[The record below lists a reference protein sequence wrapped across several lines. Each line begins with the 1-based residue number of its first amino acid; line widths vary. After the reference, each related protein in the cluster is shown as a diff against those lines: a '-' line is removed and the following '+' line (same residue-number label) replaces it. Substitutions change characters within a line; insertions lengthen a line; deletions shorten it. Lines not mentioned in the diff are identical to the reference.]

1 VSASAAAAPARV
13 PLLGSNRLI
22 GIAMLFALLV
32 AAGSESP
39 WQRRLQLAWLDSYQA
54 SSPRQVRSMPAVV
67 VAIDEK
73 SLTELGQ
80 WPWPRTVMADLVKA
94 INSAGPAAIGIDVL
108 MPEPDRM
115 SPARVVEHLPG
126 ADADLVKRLAALP
139 SNDATLAQALR
150 SAPVVLGVAGLP
162 EAGGQT
168 LRAVPPRVVNA
179 GPAGSSAG
187 DPGERLRQFAGVM
200 TSLEELDSAAP
211 GHGLLSA
218 PDTEG
223 GVVRNIPLVARVN
236 GTLVPTLGI
245 EMLRLATRTPV
256 VVQAQGGEVKSV
268 GVAGLQVP
276 TSAEGLVWVHFS
288 KREARRFVSAA
299 DVLAGRVP
307 AERLAQKLVLIG
319 ATGLGLLD
327 HQATPLGER
336 MPGIEIHAQL
346 LENLFDSDFLTR
358 PAWAP
363 RAELAAL
370 LLPGLLLIWLVPL
383 LSPRMSVLAGAACVA
398 LVLGGGFAAYRWGGL
413 LLDAATPGFG
423 LLLLFGALLAASLA
437 EATRRRKALELE
449 VQAQREQAAR
459 VAGEL
464 EAAQRIQTGILPRAE
479 SLKNEPRV
487 ELAAGMT
494 PAREVGGD
502 LYDFYMLDDSR
513 LLFMIGDVS
522 GKGLGAS
529 MFMAVGKALYKS
541 IGLRGASGQGDA
553 AELAGAMMT
562 QANREVSRE
571 NPEAMFVTAFAGILD
586 LSTGQLA
593 YCNAGHDDPYVLRP
607 GSETLERLSGGD
619 GPPLC
624 VMDDFEYPG
633 ATRQLAPGD
642 LLCLLTD
649 GVSEAQ
655 NAAGDLYGN
664 ERLRAVLA
672 RCAKEGVGSAALME
686 AVRGDVAAFTGPV
699 EPYDDLTMLVLRWR
713 GPSAP

>member
-1 VSASAAAAPARV
+1 VNTPAAAPARV
-13 PLLGSNRLI
+13 PLPGSHRLI
-22 GIAMLFALLV
+22 GIAMLFALLI
-32 AAGSESP
+32 AAGSDSP

-54 SSPRQVRSMPAVV
+54 SSPRQVKSMPAVV

-80 WPWPRTVMADLVKA
+80 WPWPRTVLADLVKA
-94 INSAGPAAIGIDVL
+94 INRAQPAAIGIDVL

-126 ADADLVKRLAALP
+126 ADPDLVKRLAALP
-139 SNDATLAQALR
+139 SNDSVLAQALAG
-150 SAPVVLGVAGLP
+150 APVVLGVAGLP
-162 EAGGQT
+162 DASGRT
-168 LRAVPPRVVNA
+168 LHAVPVRVK
-179 GPAGSSAG
+179 GG

-200 TSLEELDSAAP
+200 TSLEELDGAAP

-223 GVVRNIPLVARVN
+223 GVVRSIPLVARVN
-236 GTLVPTLGI
+236 GTLVPTLGM
-245 EMLRLATRTPV
+245 EMLRVATGAPV
-256 VVQAQGGEVKSV
+256 VVQAQGSEVKAVSV
-268 GVAGLQVP
+268 ADLAVP
-276 TSAEGLVWVHFS
+276 TSPEGVVWVHFS
-288 KREARRFVSAA
+288 KREALRFVSAA

-346 LENLFDSDFLTR
+346 LENLFDRDFLTR

-363 RAELAAL
+363 QAELAAL
-370 LLPGLLLIWLVPL
+370 LLPGLLLIWLVPV
-383 LSPRMSVLAGAACVA
+383 LSPRWSVLAGAACVA
-398 LVLGGGFAAYRWGGL
+398 LVLGSGFAAYRWGGL

-423 LLLLFGALLAASLA
+423 LLLLFGALLVSSLA

-479 SLKNEPRV
+479 LLANEPRV

-502 LYDFYMLDDSR
+502 LYDFYMLDESR

-541 IGLRGASGQGDA
+541 IGLRGAAGQGDA
-553 AELAGAMMT
+553 AALAGAMMT

-593 YCNAGHDDPYVLRP
+593 YSNAGHDDPYVLRAG
-607 GSETLERLSGGD
+607 GSALERLSGGD

-633 ATRQLAPGD
+633 ASRQLVPGD
-642 LLCLLTD
+642 LLCLITD
-649 GVSEAQ
+649 GVSEAH
-655 NAAGDLYGN
+655 NAAGELYGN

-672 RCAKEGVGSAALME
+672 RCAAAGLSSAALME
-686 AVRGDVAAFTGPV
+686 ALRGDVAAFTGPV
-699 EPYDDLTMLVLRWR
+699 EPYDDLTMLVLRWK
-713 GPSAP
+713 GPQPA

>member
-1 VSASAAAAPARV
+1 MNMPAPAARARV

-22 GIAMLFALLV
+22 GIAMLLALLL
-32 AAGSESP
+32 AAASDSP

-54 SSPRQVRSMPAVV
+54 SAPRQLKSTPAVV

-73 SLTELGQ
+73 SLMELGQ
-80 WPWPRTVMADLVKA
+80 WPWPRTVMADLIKA

-126 ADADLVKRLAALP
+126 ADPDLVKRLAALP
-139 SNDATLAQALR
+139 SNDAVLAQALR
-150 SAPVVLGVAGLP
+150 GAPVVLGVAGLP
-162 EAGGQT
+162 DAGTRT
-168 LRAVPPRVVNA
+168 LRAAPVRVRNA
-179 GPAGSSAG
+179 GPDG

-223 GVVRNIPLVARVN
+223 GVVRSIPLVARVN

-245 EMLRLATRTPV
+245 EMLRLATGAPV
-256 VVQAQGGEVKSV
+256 VVQAQGGEVRAVSV
-268 GVAGLQVP
+268 ADLAVP
-276 TSAEGLVWVHFS
+276 TSPEGMVWVHFS
-288 KREARRFVSAA
+288 PRDARRFVSAA

-307 AERLAQKLVLIG
+307 ADRMAQKLVLVG

-327 HQATPLGER
+327 HQATPMGER

-346 LENLFDSDFLTR
+346 LENLFDRDFLTR

-370 LLPGLLLIWLVPL
+370 LLPGLLLIWLVPV
-383 LSPRMSVLAGAACVA
+383 LSPRLALAAGAACVA
-398 LVLGGGFAAYRWGGL
+398 LVLGAGFAAYRWGGL

-423 LLLLFGALLAASLA
+423 LLLLFGALLATSLA
-437 EATRRRKALELE
+437 ESTRRRKALELE
-449 VQAQREQAAR
+449 VQAQREHAAR

-479 SLKNEPRV
+479 ALRDEPRI

-502 LYDFYMLDDSR
+502 LYDFYMLDGTR

-541 IGLRGASGQGDA
+541 IGLRGAAGQGDA

-607 GSETLERLSGGD
+607 GATALDRLSGGD

-624 VMDDFEYPG
+624 VMDDFEYRG
-633 ATRQLAPGD
+633 AGRQLAPGD
-642 LLCLLTD
+642 LLCLITD

-655 NAAGDLYGN
+655 NAAGELYGN

-672 RCAKEGVGSAALME
+672 RCASSGTGSAELME

-713 GPSAP
+713 GPAAP

>member
-1 VSASAAAAPARV
+1 LTAPPPAVARRRLRL
-13 PLLGSNRLI
+13 PGSNRII
-22 GIAMLFALLV
+22 GLAMLLALLL
-32 AAGSESP
+32 AATSDSP
-39 WQRRLQLAWLDSYQA
+39 WQGRLQLAWLDSYQA
-54 SSPRQVRSMPAVV
+54 SAPRQVKSMPAVI

-73 SLTELGQ
+73 SLGELGQ
-80 WPWPRTVMADLVKA
+80 WPWPRTVMADLVNT
-94 INSAGPAAIGIDVL
+94 INRAGPAAIGIDVL
-108 MPEPDRM
+108 MPEPDRL
-115 SPARVVEHLPG
+115 SPARVVESLPG
-126 ADADLVKRLAALP
+126 ADADLIKRLRALP
-139 SNDATLAQALR
+139 SNDALLARALAN
-150 SAPVVLGVAGLP
+150 APVVLGVAGLP
-162 EAGGQT
+162 EAGDHV
-168 LRAVPPRVVNA
+168 LHAAPVRVK
-179 GPAGSSAG
+179 GG
-187 DPGERLRQFAGVM
+187 DPTPSLHHFPGVM

-223 GVVRNIPLVARVN
+223 GVVRSIPLVARVQ

-245 EMLRLATRTPV
+245 EMLRVAAGVPAV
-256 VVQAQGGEVKSV
+256 MVQAQGAKVQSV
-268 GVAGLQVP
+268 GVANLAVP
-276 TSAEGLVWVHFS
+276 TSDEGMVWIRFS
-288 KREARRFVSAA
+288 PRDARRFVSAA

-307 AERLAQKLVLIG
+307 AERLASKLVLIG

-346 LENLFDSDFLTR
+346 LENLFDGELLSR

-363 RAELAAL
+363 GAELSAL
-370 LLPGLLLIWLVPL
+370 LLPGLLLIWLVPM
-383 LSPRMSVLAGAACVA
+383 LSPRLALGAGALCVG

-423 LLLLFGALLAASLA
+423 LLLLFGALLATSLS
-437 EATRRRKALELE
+437 EATRRRKLLEQE
-449 VQAQREQAAR
+449 VQAQREHAAR

-479 SLKNEPRV
+479 LLKDEARI
-487 ELAAGMT
+487 ELAASMT

-513 LLFMIGDVS
+513 LLFLIGDVS

-541 IGLRGASGQGDA
+541 IGLRVAQ
-553 AELAGAMMT
+553 AGAQAASVSAQAAGEMMT

-586 LSTGQLA
+586 LSTGALA
-593 YCNAGHDDPYVLRP
+593 YCNAGHDDPYVL
-607 GSETLERLSGGD
+607 GAGAGAGELQRLGGGD

-624 VMDDFEYPG
+624 VMDDFEYLG

-642 LLCLLTD
+642 LLCLITD
-649 GVSEAQ
+649 GVTEAQ
-655 NAAGDLYGN
+655 NAAGELYGG

-672 RCAKEGVGSAALME
+672 RCAAQGLGSDALLE
-686 AVRGDVAAFTGPV
+686 AVRGDVMAFTGPV
-699 EPYDDLTMLVLRWR
+699 ELADDLTMLVLRWR
-713 GPSAP
+713 GPR